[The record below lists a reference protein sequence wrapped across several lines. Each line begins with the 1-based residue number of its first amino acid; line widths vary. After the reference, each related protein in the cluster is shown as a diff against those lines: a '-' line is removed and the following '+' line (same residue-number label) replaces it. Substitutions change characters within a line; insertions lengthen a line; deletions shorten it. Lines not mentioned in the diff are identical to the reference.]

1 MEEIKKILQTLKIQD
16 ERIDE
21 LILKGLTDNLIHN
34 TKLILSSESSTPPFP
49 RDNTPTSERIAT
61 SKKLALQYNGAYNYM
76 TIGEYYKVVQHIKR
90 NLVGGRKRRSR
101 AKGTNKK
108 RKSKKNKSKKNKSK
122 KNKSNRRRR

>member
-1 MEEIKKILQTLKIQD
+1 MSETKEIKKILQTLKIQD

-21 LILKGLTDNLIHN
+21 LISNGLTDNLIHN

-61 SKKLALQYNGAYNYM
+61 SRKLALQYNGPYKYM
-76 TIGEYYKVVQHIKR
+76 TIEEYYNVVRYIKR

-101 AKGTNKK
+101 ARTNKKRTNKK
-108 RKSKKNKSKKNKSK
+108 RKSKKNKSK
-122 KNKSNRRRR
+122 RRR